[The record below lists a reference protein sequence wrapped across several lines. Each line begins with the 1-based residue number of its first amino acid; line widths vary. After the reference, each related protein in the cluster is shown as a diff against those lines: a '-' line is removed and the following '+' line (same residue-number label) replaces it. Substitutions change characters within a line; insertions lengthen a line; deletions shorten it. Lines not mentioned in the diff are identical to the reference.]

1 MIKTIGTLVA
11 LLRKYSRAF
20 YATSVPTVFQTV
32 LAFLYILL
40 GMIVYKHWMRNHD
53 ILASCNGSTLVLDER
68 TDEPLTWT
76 DAFYFA
82 MVTISTV
89 GYGDMTPH
97 TAGLEVFT
105 IFYILG
111 GIVFVFARIAWL
123 VSTAMNWVRKL
134 IVRAIEC
141 FDTAPNDRVVSMN
154 DIIVPLDANTKVEGK
169 RARQQ
174 ISGRSK
180 GISGRAVDLN
190 GDGDID
196 FIEPPDFFTFWAQ
209 ELIPATVLIAIIQLA
224 SALIFTQLEDMQYH
238 EAFWHCMVTAT
249 TVGYGDV
256 SISTQSGRLFAG
268 FHIAVSVSWLA
279 ALVGEVAHLQARRSS
294 EVARAELLQK
304 TYTDDEILRLD
315 ANGDGV
321 DKLEFVVGMLMILGV
336 ELCGEPLRW
345 KDVRPFVLKVGEAV
359 RTRDCAHAYRRALTS
374 CVSLSTRPRPHVCPS
389 HERCLVF
396 ASAKWAVPTA

>member
-1 MIKTIGTLVA
+1 
-11 LLRKYSRAF
+11 
-20 YATSVPTVFQTV
+20 
-32 LAFLYILL
+32 
-40 GMIVYKHWMRNHD
+40 
-53 ILASCNGSTLVLDER
+53 
-68 TDEPLTWT
+68 
-76 DAFYFA
+76 
-82 MVTISTV
+82 
-89 GYGDMTPH
+89 
-97 TAGLEVFT
+97 
-105 IFYILG
+105 
-111 GIVFVFARIAWL
+111 

-345 KDVRPFVLKVGEAV
+345 KDVRPFVLKFQQLDVSNTGKITKADLAAFARQHRETAQ
-359 RTRDCAHAYRRALTS
+359 RKKFGRPPKTRRRMRRV
-374 CVSLSTRPRPHVCPS
+374 VSIFQMRP
-389 HERCLVF
+389 
-396 ASAKWAVPTA
+396 SAKAGAPQSDAAVTCSHAPAVATDQ